1 MEKVFQYEQ
10 LYSFTHAVFIG
21 MGCSLEHATIATKV
35 LLSADFQPQVEK
47 ILEAV
52 NENTKIIFLS
62 AKSRQEDIDKGL
74 ALGADKY
81 VTKPFSTKQI
91 MQEIITLVNS

>member
-1 MEKVFQYEQ
+1 MMPDMDGYEVCKIIK
-10 LYSFTHAVFIG
+10 ANP
-21 MGCSLEHATIATKV
+21 A
-35 LLSADFQPQVEK
+35 LSA
-47 ILEAV
+47 
-52 NENTKIIFLS
+52 TKIIFLS

-91 MQEIITLVNS
+91 MQEIITLVNL

>member
-1 MEKVFQYEQ
+1 MMPDMDGYEVCKIIK
-10 LYSFTHAVFIG
+10 ANP
-21 MGCSLEHATIATKV
+21 V
-35 LLSADFQPQVEK
+35 LS
-47 ILEAV
+47 
-52 NENTKIIFLS
+52 NTKIIFLS